1 MCDECYCQ
9 IPPFSILKQNMN
21 CEVEEFHGIS
31 FIFLLVVPRR
41 IHNMQILNDF
51 CLKSPC
57 VYLCVWGYGSVCRRK
72 WFLWDFN
79 SEQWTCLM
87 CRHCHQQHLASIRA
101 SSSSVG
107 RTDGGTD
114 IVTMNTAGSDVYF
127 WLFFCNSVCKR
138 ERERVRETSARF
150 YAQQ

>member
-57 VYLCVWGYGSVCRRK
+57 VYLCVCVCGAMGACAGVNDFYGI
-72 WFLWDFN
+72 
-79 SEQWTCLM
+79 
-87 CRHCHQQHLASIRA
+87 SIVNNERA
-101 SSSSVG
+101 
-107 RTDGGTD
+107 
-114 IVTMNTAGSDVYF
+114 
-127 WLFFCNSVCKR
+127 
-138 ERERVRETSARF
+138 
-150 YAQQ
+150 